1 MVNIGNAKIS
11 VCRLLYT
18 NTQVLF
24 CILGNISIMRI
35 NSGHI
40 VIPFFISLAIVE
52 GRLDSWKSVVPWRT
66 EYKQN
71 SIEDRF
77 QTNFNRVNFIP
88 TVAESRQGVVETLE
102 VLTNTPLGQ
111 VLTQFG
117 LVSQQLAYSVNTK
130 QGFFCLTL
138 YIRLTFIGH
147 AFS

>member
-1 MVNIGNAKIS
+1 MLPLLKLIGVYRVNIGNAKMS
-11 VCRLLYT
+11 VCRLLYSD
-18 NTQVLF
+18 TQVLL

-40 VIPFFISLAIVE
+40 VILFFISLAVVE
-52 GRLDSWKSVVPWRT
+52 GRSDSWKSVVPWRT
-66 EYKQN
+66 KYKQN

-117 LVSQQLAYSVNTK
+117 LVSQQLAYSVNT
-130 QGFFCLTL
+130 
-138 YIRLTFIGH
+138 
-147 AFS
+147 